1 MLPLR
6 KLESRDLFGQNS
18 IWRVQ
23 LVNRREKPQTP
34 NHALC
39 YRPSIQHNPQISRGM
54 VRESLSS
61 FSRVTGSKSW
71 DGDLGTDLEWIPLAD
86 LAKLFSEVGEEES
99 FAQRLPTCPNCKT
112 SQQATCIDRQ
122 LHLMPLSILA
132 EPLLTLE
139 VKKLSPLWD
148 VRG

>member
-1 MLPLR
+1 
-6 KLESRDLFGQNS
+6 
-18 IWRVQ
+18 
-23 LVNRREKPQTP
+23 
-34 NHALC
+34 
-39 YRPSIQHNPQISRGM
+39 M

-71 DGDLGTDLEWIPLAD
+71 DDDLGTDLEWIPRAD

-99 FAQRLPTCPNCKT
+99 FAQRLATCPNCK
-112 SQQATCIDRQ
+112 ATCIDRQ